1 MALNKNISKSMTTQE
16 ISVMQRQIEITDRQI
31 DSLVYQ
37 LYDLTEE
44 EIQIVEA
51 SCA

>member
-1 MALNKNISKSMTTQE
+1 MNRKLPQAKTPQE
-16 ISVMQRQIEITDRQI
+16 KTLIQRQIQATDRQI
-31 DSLVYQ
+31 DKLVYQ

-51 SCA
+51 VSC